1 MTNDEI
7 RKIEQTVAA
16 SLKAAYGS
24 HIGAPVTRERLETAA
39 SKAIGFT
46 IKFPD
51 YDQKTGTLTKMVL
64 YPPLKLDSIDVTVVL
79 ESGGEE

>member
-1 MTNDEI
+1 MTDDEI
-7 RKIEQTVAA
+7 RKIEQTLARALA
-16 SLKAAYGS
+16 SLEDSYIGS
-24 HIGAPVTRERLETAA
+24 PLARERLEAAA
-39 SKAIGFT
+39 SEAIGLP

-51 YDQKTGTLTKMVL
+51 YDEKTGTLTKMVL